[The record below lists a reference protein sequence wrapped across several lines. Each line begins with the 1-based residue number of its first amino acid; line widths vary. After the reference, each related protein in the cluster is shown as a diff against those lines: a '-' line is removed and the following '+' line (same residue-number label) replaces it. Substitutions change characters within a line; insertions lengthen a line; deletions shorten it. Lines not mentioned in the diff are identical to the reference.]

1 MTKYQYPRKTIYFK
15 ADNIDLYNYLETM
28 GKQSSEYICKL
39 IRADMERDD
48 KGTEQLIL
56 EEIQRLREDLK
67 QAKLGTIIQPQTE
80 TVPDEVEEVPR
91 IEIDE
96 QFDGLLLSDD
106 E

>member
-1 MTKYQYPRKTIYFK
+1 MAKYQYPRKTIYFK

-39 IRADMERDD
+39 IRADMERDN

-67 QAKLGTIIQPQTE
+67 HVRTE
-80 TVPDEVEEVPR
+80 APLPFKDESQREDTGEHQEIEVN
-91 IEIDE
+91 DA
-96 QFDGLLLSDD
+96 FGDLLL
-106 E
+106 

>member
-1 MTKYQYPRKTIYFK
+1 MKYPRKTIYFK
-15 ADNIDLYNYLETM
+15 ANNVDLYEYLESK
-28 GKQSSEYICKL
+28 GKQASDYICKL
-39 IRADMERDD
+39 IREDMERDNTA
-48 KGTEQLIL
+48 TEQLIL

-67 QAKLGTIIQPQTE
+67 QVRLGAIIPPQTE
-80 TVPDEVEEVPR
+80 TVPDEVEEVPK

>member
-1 MTKYQYPRKTIYFK
+1 MAKYQYPRKTIYFK

-39 IRADMERDD
+39 IRADMERDN

-67 QAKLGTIIQPQTE
+67 HVRTE
-80 TVPDEVEEVPR
+80 ATLSVKDESQREDTGEHQEIEVN
-91 IEIDE
+91 DA
-96 QFDGLLLSDD
+96 FGDLLL
-106 E
+106 

>member
-1 MTKYQYPRKTIYFK
+1 MAKYQYPRKTIYFK

-39 IRADMERDD
+39 IRADMERDN

-67 QAKLGTIIQPQTE
+67 HVRTE
-80 TVPDEVEEVPR
+80 ATLFVKDESQREDTGEHQEIEVN
-91 IEIDE
+91 DA
-96 QFDGLLLSDD
+96 FGDLLL
-106 E
+106 

>member
-1 MTKYQYPRKTIYFK
+1 MAKYQYPRKTIYFK

-39 IRADMERDD
+39 IRADIERDD

-67 QAKLGTIIQPQTE
+67 HVRTELPLPAK
-80 TVPDEVEEVPR
+80 DESQHEDTGEHQEIEVN
-91 IEIDE
+91 DA
-96 QFDGLLLSDD
+96 FGDLLL
-106 E
+106 

>member
-1 MTKYQYPRKTIYFK
+1 MAKYQYPRKTIYFK

-48 KGTEQLIL
+48 KDTEQLIL

-67 QAKLGTIIQPQTE
+67 HVRTE
-80 TVPDEVEEVPR
+80 TPLPVKDESQREDTREHQEIEVN
-91 IEIDE
+91 DA
-96 QFDGLLLSDD
+96 FGDLLL
-106 E
+106 

>member
-1 MTKYQYPRKTIYFK
+1 MAKYQYPRKTIYFK

-39 IRADMERDD
+39 IRADMERDN

-67 QAKLGTIIQPQTE
+67 HVRTE
-80 TVPDEVEEVPR
+80 ATLSVKDESQREDTEEHQE
-91 IEIDE
+91 IEVNDA
-96 QFDGLLLSDD
+96 FGDLLL
-106 E
+106 